1 MIRKPVNTFLTLMIL
16 AISCGPARTMDKIEN
31 ALLSGQLDTALA
43 MLDNIDTA
51 SIVEKG
57 NEFGPMCS
65 QTGANGKYRMARC
78 TTCNG
83 YGYYDMDRV
92 AFCR

>member
-1 MIRKPVNTFLTLMIL
+1 MKKKIIVFVIFALS
-16 AISCGPARTMDKIEN
+16 AISTSVYVMN
-31 ALLSGQLDTALA
+31 AQSISTFSADLDA
-43 MLDNIDTA
+43 
-51 SIVEKG
+51 IVEKG